1 MQKWFTA
8 DFHLGSEKVL
18 QAFHRPFGDAHHMNE
33 HLIACCN
40 VLAPSVDD
48 IIYHIGDLYC
58 YKKDGEFDG
67 MDLPW
72 DKVKNGF
79 RATFLPLKGNHD
91 ENNGVKTVAS
101 SMRMVLGGRFNCV
114 LCHFPSYDSR
124 ASASLIPG
132 DINICG
138 HAHVSWKEQ
147 TGDGRYYI
155 DKERKVLNINVGV
168 DVWGYKPISEV
179 TLVNYIT
186 HTMANLQK
194 RKMDSLVTA
203 PV

>member
-18 QAFHRPFGDAHHMNE
+18 QAFHRPFSDANHMNE

-40 VLAPSVDD
+40 VLAPNVDD
-48 IIYHIGDLYC
+48 LIYHIGDLYC

-67 MDLPW
+67 LDIPW
-72 DKVKNGF
+72 DKKKLDF
-79 RATFLPLKGNHD
+79 RAMFLPLKGNHD

-138 HAHVSWKEQ
+138 HAHTSWKEQ

-168 DVWGYKPISEV
+168 DVWGYKPISEA

-186 HTMANLQK
+186 HTMASLQK
-194 RKMDSLVTA
+194 RKMDNLVTG
-203 PV
+203 

>member
-72 DKVKNGF
+72 DKVKNSF

-91 ENNGVKTVAS
+91 ENNGVRTVAN

-124 ASASLIPG
+124 ACASLIPG